1 MKLHVTL
8 LTICSAALLSGCL
21 ASTTQQGSA
30 QAKTAGTSG
39 GAAGANS
46 QGASSQLETC
56 NESLGTLALVE
67 DQRNWSGLYRYNLK
81 TPVPVLRLLI
91 QQSNC
96 FVVVE
101 RGRAFNAMQRERRI
115 RNSGEMRAGSNF
127 QKGQMVAADY
137 SMTPS
142 VTFAGKT
149 GGAGGAISSWG
160 RRLGFGALGRIAGG
174 VKFREASTLLTM
186 VDNRSGVQLA
196 AAEGSS
202 RTTDYNLWGGVFGW
216 RGAGSLGGYTK
227 TPEGKVIAAA
237 LADSYNQLVRSVRNY
252 QAQTVKG
259 GLGTG
264 GRLGVQGGIKP
275 K

>member
-1 MKLHVTL
+1 MNLRVTL

-39 GAAGANS
+39 SAGGATA
-46 QGASSQLETC
+46 QGENSQLEKC
-56 NESLGTLALVE
+56 NETLGTIALIE

-101 RGRAFNAMQRERRI
+101 RGRAFKAMERERRI

-149 GGAGGAISSWG
+149 GGAGGSLSSWG
-160 RRLGFGALGRIAGG
+160 RRLGLGALGRLAGG

-202 RTTDYNLWGGVFGW
+202 RTTDYRLWGGVFGW
-216 RGAGSLGGYTK
+216 GGAGSLGGYTK
-227 TPEGKVIAAA
+227 TPEGKVVAAA
-237 LADSYNQLVRSVRNY
+237 LADSYNQLVRAVRNY
-252 QAQTVKG
+252 KAQNVKG

>member
-1 MKLHVTL
+1 MKLRVTL
-8 LTICSAALLSGCL
+8 LTVCSAALLSGCL

-39 GAAGANS
+39 SAGGSAT
-46 QGASSQLETC
+46 QGESSQLEKC
-56 NESLGTLALVE
+56 NESLGTMAIIE

-81 TPVPVLRLLI
+81 TPVPVLRLLV

-101 RGRAFNAMQRERRI
+101 RGRAFKAMERER
-115 RNSGEMRAGSNF
+115 
-127 QKGQMVAADY
+127 
-137 SMTPS
+137 
-142 VTFAGKT
+142 KT
-149 GGAGGAISSWG
+149 GGAGGSLSSWG
-160 RRLGFGALGRIAGG
+160 RRLGFGALGRLAGG

-237 LADSYNQLVRSVRNY
+237 LADSYNQLVRAVRNY
-252 QAQTVKG
+252 QAQNVKG

>member
-1 MKLHVTL
+1 MKLRVTL
-8 LTICSAALLSGCL
+8 LTVCSAALLSGCL

-39 GAAGANS
+39 SAGGSAT
-46 QGASSQLETC
+46 QGESSQLEKC
-56 NESLGTLALVE
+56 NESLGTMAIIE

-81 TPVPVLRLLI
+81 TPVPVLRLLV

-101 RGRAFNAMQRERRI
+101 RGRAFKAMERERRI

-142 VTFAGKT
+142 VTFSGKT
-149 GGAGGAISSWG
+149 GGAGGSLSSWG
-160 RRLGFGALGRIAGG
+160 RRLGFGALGRLAGG

-237 LADSYNQLVRSVRNY
+237 LADSYNQLVRAVRNY
-252 QAQTVKG
+252 QAQNVKG